1 MAETGSETIRDVQE
15 TNCCIVGGGPAGV
28 ILGLLLGRA
37 GVPVTLL
44 ESHLDFDRDFR
55 GDTVHPSTLEIL
67 DQIGLADG
75 LLQTPHGKL
84 RTLTFHTAEGP
95 IQVVDLSLAAT
106 RFPYVAVMPQARFL
120 EFIAAEAKKYPR
132 FRLVMGANVQRLVQE
147 NGIVRGVQYH
157 DTSNEWH
164 EVRAPLTVAAD
175 GRFSRVRHLLGL
187 KPVQNGAPMDV
198 LWFRLP
204 RQPDDARD
212 ALEFFAGAGAL
223 MFFLD
228 RGEEW
233 QIGYV
238 IAKGGYQ
245 KLRAAGLDELRR
257 NLTDTVP
264 WLKDRVDRLQD
275 WQQVTLLAVESSR
288 LETWYQPGVLLI
300 GDAAHTMSPVG
311 GVGINYAIQDAVEVA
326 NLLSERLKAGTVSVD
341 DLADVQR
348 VLQWPVSVMQ
358 AIQAQIQQRLVV
370 PALERGKPFR
380 LPLVMRLMARVPL
393 LRRIPAR
400 IIAFGPRRVRLK
412 V

>member
-1 MAETGSETIRDVQE
+1 MADTGTETIRDVHE
-15 TNCCIVGGGPAGV
+15 TKCCIVGGGPAGV
-28 ILGLLLGRA
+28 VLGLLLGRA

-67 DQIGLADG
+67 DQIGLADR
-75 LLQTPHGKL
+75 LLQLPHGKL
-84 RTLTFHTAEGP
+84 RKLTFHTPQGAVEL
-95 IQVVDLSLAAT
+95 VDLSCAAT

-120 EFIAAEAKKYPR
+120 DFIAAEAQKYPS

-147 NGIVRGVQYH
+147 NGAVQGVRYH
-157 DTSNEWH
+157 DTGNDWH

-175 GRFSRVRHLLGL
+175 GRFSRIRHLLGL
-187 KPVQNGAPMDV
+187 KPEQNGAPMDV

-204 RQPDDARD
+204 RRPDDASEG
-212 ALEFFAGAGAL
+212 LEFYIGAGSL
-223 MFFLD
+223 IFFLD

-233 QIGYV
+233 QVGYA

-257 NLTDTVP
+257 TLADDVP
-264 WLKDRVDRLQD
+264 WLKDRVERLQD
-275 WQQVTLLAVESSR
+275 WQQVTLLSVESSR
-288 LETWYQPGVLLI
+288 LEKWYQPGVLLI

-311 GVGINYAIQDAVEVA
+311 GVGINYAIQDAVELV
-326 NLLSERLKAGTVSVD
+326 NLLSERLKAGTVNVD
-341 DLADVQR
+341 DLAEVQR
-348 VLQWPVSVMQ
+348 IRQWPVSVIQ
-358 AIQAQIQQRLVV
+358 AIQSQIQKRMVV
-370 PALERGKPFR
+370 PALDRSKPFR
-380 LPLVMRLMARVPL
+380 FPLMLRLVASLPL
-393 LRRIPAR
+393 LRRLPAR